1 MVSATQ
7 IKALVVDDNAY
18 ARVVCARGL
27 GHFGIGTIDEASDG
41 AEAIL
46 KLLRT
51 PYDLVL
57 MDWYMPDIGGPGVM
71 QVLRDP
77 RFDASPDIK
86 VVLMTAYPSPENL
99 LRGRR
104 LGFNDVLPKPFT
116 TDHLG
121 AVLTRVLAPQ
131 GVPDDVVYV

>member
-1 MVSATQ
+1 MVSAAQTR
-7 IKALVVDDNAY
+7 ALVVDDNAY
-18 ARVVCARGL
+18 ARAVCTRGL
-27 GHFGIGTIDEASDG
+27 RQFGIGAVDEAADG

-46 KLLRT
+46 KLLVA
-51 PYDLVL
+51 PYELVL

-77 RFDASPDIK
+77 RFGASPDIK

-104 LGFNDVLPKPFT
+104 IGFNDVLPKPFT
-116 TDHLG
+116 TQHLG